1 MSDSVHPTA
10 YNAAQTP
17 SGSFRWSSAIL
28 WIVVIGVLALLG
40 WGLVNSQATRPEAG
54 EVAPAFNMQFFN
66 GYEWESRSS
75 ADLSD
80 LRGKV
85 VVLNFWASWCVE
97 CKVEAAL
104 LEDSWQKYRDQ
115 DVVFLGITYADVEPN
130 AMQYL
135 LDYDV
140 TYPNAPDLG
149 TVISEDY
156 EITGVP
162 ETFFIDKSGV
172 IKHVQLGPVSERQ
185 LNGLIDELLQQG
197 GA

>member
-1 MSDSVHPTA
+1 MSETVQQTA
-10 YNAAQTP
+10 YNSAQTP

-28 WIVVIGVLALLG
+28 WLVVFGVLAMLG

-66 GYEWESRSS
+66 GYEWESRAT

-80 LRGKV
+80 FQGKV

-104 LEDSWQKYRDQ
+104 LEASWNKYRDQ
-115 DVVFLGITYADVEPN
+115 GVVFLGITYADVEPN

-135 LDYDV
+135 LDYNV

-149 TVISEDY
+149 TAISEDY

-172 IKHVQLGPVSERQ
+172 ISHVQLGPVSERQ
-185 LNGLIDELLQQG
+185 LNGVIEQLLQQG
-197 GA
+197 GV